1 MLWLQVNGVWAGCRQ
16 LRSISDARR
25 VALQCDWLLGSASK
39 SSHVVP
45 NTVWAL
51 TAYAPPPSPPPRT
64 SHQTLTPVH
73 KVAAGGIIIDMRYMN
88 SVTYNPDD
96 QSATCSAGATWKD
109 VIFATNAFGRSPRTL
124 QSYASRV
131 MRPRSFTHH
140 RQHHSSRCPPHPAD
154 TAPSASEAPWAP
166 TLTAS
171 PPTTLWLSLSSRS
184 I

>member
-1 MLWLQVNGVWAGCRQ
+1 MA
-16 LRSISDARR
+16 AR
-25 VALQCDWLLGSASK
+25 LGLKVIARGTQHCMGAHS
-39 SSHVVP
+39 VC
-45 NTVWAL
+45 L
-51 TAYAPPPSPPPRT
+51 SPLPHSPT

-73 KVAAGGIIIDMRYMN
+73 KVAAGGIIVDMRYMN

-131 MRPRSFTHH
+131 TRPPSSTRHQ
-140 RQHHSSRCPPHPAD
+140 QHHPSRCPPHPAD
-154 TAPSASEAPWAP
+154 TAPSASGAPWAP

-171 PPTTLWLSLSSRS
+171 PPTTLWLSPSCRSISSRAAVTS
-184 I
+184 